1 MTIPTF
7 LHWAGS
13 AGTVSRSLRTCQ
25 EPQHTQEPLSYSR
38 AVHTQAP
45 PREALAE
52 PSRETSP
59 QGHLLSSASGPGV
72 PGAPGRDS
80 QPDLWVVQWPQRA
93 SWASTSPLQLCLP
106 ATMASARAAPVL
118 FIGPFPFRVQLQPL
132 SLPPTPRAAFSWHPH
147 PQSQG
152 PSQSTGK
159 TQGIFKPH
167 ASDLA
172 IFLETF
178 EYQASH
184 CS

>member
-13 AGTVSRSLRTCQ
+13 TGTVSLSLRTCQ

-132 SLPPTPRAAFSWHPH
+132 SLSPTPRAAFSNLHIQVKSPYFWM
-147 PQSQG
+147 S
-152 PSQSTGK
+152 
-159 TQGIFKPH
+159 
-167 ASDLA
+167 
-172 IFLETF
+172 
-178 EYQASH
+178 
-184 CS
+184 

>member
-93 SWASTSPLQLCLP
+93 RWASTSPLQLCLP
-106 ATMASARAAPVL
+106 TTMASARAAPLL

-132 SLPPTPRAAFSWHPH
+132 SLPPTPRAAFSNLHIQVKSPYFWM
-147 PQSQG
+147 S
-152 PSQSTGK
+152 
-159 TQGIFKPH
+159 
-167 ASDLA
+167 
-172 IFLETF
+172 
-178 EYQASH
+178 
-184 CS
+184 